1 MIDLDEAKRLTA
13 ARATPGPWESDDEHI
28 VVRQEPVWRELSGGG
43 RGLEWPAPI
52 TVIGA
57 EPCGYMNSSIY
68 GASADLE
75 FICRARTLVPEL
87 IAEVERLRA
96 ENARLQHRGND
107 VT

>member
-1 MIDLDEAKRLTA
+1 
-13 ARATPGPWESDDEHI
+13 
-28 VVRQEPVWRELSGGG
+28 
-43 RGLEWPAPI
+43 
-52 TVIGA
+52 
-57 EPCGYMNSSIY
+57 MNSSIY